1 MSPGQATPKPS
12 GTRVMVSGNDREM
25 GGTMT
30 VFTSM
35 SVSTTWCCV
44 DNVSRIF
51 LCLCVHRAQ
60 LTQLVICRLL
70 RFHRRRH
77 TVVSTCCFTELVRVG
92 VKIPQDGNRANVY
105 EHVAV
110 VHEHVWRTL
119 CSVCATGARVA
130 RPVPCNS

>member
-1 MSPGQATPKPS
+1 MQHGPDHAQEGVSLQASIEVATPPS

-30 VFTSM
+30 VFTST

-60 LTQLVICRLL
+60 LLPR
-70 RFHRRRH
+70 
-77 TVVSTCCFTELVRVG
+77 
-92 VKIPQDGNRANVY
+92 
-105 EHVAV
+105 
-110 VHEHVWRTL
+110 
-119 CSVCATGARVA
+119 
-130 RPVPCNS
+130 NS